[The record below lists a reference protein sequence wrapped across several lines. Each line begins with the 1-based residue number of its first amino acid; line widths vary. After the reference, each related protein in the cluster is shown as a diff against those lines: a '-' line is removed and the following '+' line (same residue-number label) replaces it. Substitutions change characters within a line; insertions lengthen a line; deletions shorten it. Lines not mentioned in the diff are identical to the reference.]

1 MIDEKK
7 LITDAAGGDADA
19 LTALIVRY
27 TPMLKSVVANYYL
40 AGADRDDLLQEA
52 ILAFIKAVK
61 RYDPDKTAA
70 FSSFSYGVAKKRILD
85 VVKLSHGKKYSP
97 LNDAAPISSEYR
109 DEDGQ
114 SEFADDAADE
124 RTPIDSYIE
133 EEDEERMSEA
143 FRMILSERE
152 REVLGLYLEG
162 ATYGEIGAKLS
173 VSPKT
178 VDNTL
183 SRIRKKLRDKK
194 EIFDL

>member
-1 MIDEKK
+1 MIDEKQ
-7 LITDAAGGDADA
+7 LIAAAADGDADA
-19 LTALIVRY
+19 LTALIIRY
-27 TPMLKSVVANYYL
+27 TPMLKSVVANYYM

-52 ILAFIKAVK
+52 TLAFIKAVK
-61 RYDPDKTAA
+61 RFDPEKPAA
-70 FSSFSYGVAKKRILD
+70 FSTFSYGVAKKRILD

-97 LNDAAPISSEYR
+97 LNDAAPISSEFR
-109 DEDGQ
+109 DEDERTDF
-114 SEFADDAADE
+114 SDDAADE

-133 EEDEERMSEA
+133 EENEERMSEA

-162 ATYGEIGAKLS
+162 ETYGEIGEKLS
-173 VSPKT
+173 ISPKT

-194 EIFDL
+194 EFFDL